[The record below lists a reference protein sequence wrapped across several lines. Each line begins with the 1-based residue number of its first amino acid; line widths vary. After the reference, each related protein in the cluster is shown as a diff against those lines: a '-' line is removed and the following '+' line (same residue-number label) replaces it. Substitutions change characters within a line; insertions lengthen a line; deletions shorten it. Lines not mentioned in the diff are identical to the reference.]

1 MTALVFV
8 DTNVLLY
15 ARDGSETAKRARAQ
29 AWLEHLWQER
39 LGRTSMQVLSEYY
52 VNLKRLGGSRLP
64 AEEAWERVSRYF
76 AWTPQAADEALLR
89 LSRQIERRHR
99 ISWWDSMVVGAAQ
112 LQDCSLLLTED
123 LQDGAVF
130 GGVRARS
137 PFTLALEERAAVY
150 TVRPVPATRH
160 RAPGRP
166 RRRGT

>member
-15 ARDGSETAKRARAQ
+15 ARDESETAKRARAQ

-39 LGRTSMQVLSEYY
+39 QVLSEYY

-64 AEEAWERVSRYF
+64 ADEAWERVSRYF
-76 AWTPQAADEALLR
+76 AWTPLAADEALLR
-89 LSRQIERRHR
+89 LSRQIERRYR

-123 LQDGAVF
+123 LRDGAVF
-130 GGVRARS
+130 GGVRVRS

-150 TVRPVPATRH
+150 AARPVPATRH

-166 RRRGT
+166 RRR